1 MYVSHLAAASHRVAS
16 RRRRIFPQ
24 YVPVSDPFS
33 GVTRDFWRAAGKIG
47 EDCDVRD
54 DLPSR

>member
-1 MYVSHLAAASHRVAS
+1 MSATPLRHRTGSLVAGW
-16 RRRRIFPQ
+16 RIVAQ